1 MSRSLWR
8 STFIVSAMTMLSR
21 ILGLV
26 RDMVLLN
33 VFGAGGVMDAF
44 LVAFKIPNFLRRLF
58 AEGAFSQ
65 AFVPVLSEYK
75 TTKTH
80 EEVQILIS
88 RASGSLMLILGVLT
102 TFSVV
107 AAPLV
112 IYIFAPGFHGQ
123 EAKFQLAVELLRL
136 TFPYL
141 FLISMTAFAGSVLNS
156 YGSFATASFAPV
168 LLNVTMIAAA
178 WWLAPVMQNA
188 FHSQPIMALGWGV
201 MAAGF
206 IQLAIQIPELWNK
219 KLLIPPK
226 VDFKHEGVRR
236 ILKLMLP
243 ALFGVSV
250 VQINLLLDTVLAS
263 FMHEGSVSWLYTA
276 ERMTELPLGL
286 IGIAIATV
294 ILPSLSAIHAEKDH
308 DKFKTMLDWATQV
321 IVLVGVPAS
330 LAMMIL
336 AEPMIQALFQHG
348 HFGYNDVGM
357 TVWALRGLSGG
368 ILAFMLIKIF
378 APGFYARQDTKTPV
392 KIGLIAV
399 VANMFFNLILVGI
412 FYLLKWPLHAALSL
426 ASTCSAFLNAGM
438 LYLALARD
446 GVYRIEA
453 HWKVI
458 GFRYLCANVLM
469 AAVLVAGLQLYQQD
483 APQWQR
489 IAELLSLCLLGAVAY
504 AIGLLAT
511 GFRPSQIRHH

>member
-1 MSRSLWR
+1 MARSLWR

-33 VFGAGGVMDAF
+33 VFGAGGMMDAF

-80 EEVQILIS
+80 EDVQILIS
-88 RASGSLMLILGVLT
+88 RVSGTLMLILGTLT

-112 IYIFAPGFHGQ
+112 IFVFAPGFHDSP
-123 EAKFQLAVELLRL
+123 EKFHVAVELLRL

-141 FLISMTAFAGSVLNS
+141 FFISLTAFAGSVLNS
-156 YGSFATASFAPV
+156 YGSFATASFSPV
-168 LLNVTMIAAA
+168 LLNLTMIASA
-178 WWLAPVMQNA
+178 WWLVPYMPV
-188 FHSQPIMALGWGV
+188 PVMALGWGV
-201 MAAGF
+201 MAAGL
-206 IQLAIQIPELWNK
+206 IQLAIQIPELVHK
-219 KLLIPPK
+219 KLLIMPK
-226 VDFKHEGVRR
+226 IDFRHEGVQR

-263 FMHEGSVSWLYTA
+263 FMHVGSVSWLYTA

-294 ILPSLSAIHAEKDH
+294 ILPSLSAIHAKQEHEK
-308 DKFKTMLDWATQV
+308 FEAMIDWAMQV

-336 AEPMIQALFQHG
+336 AGPMIQALFQHG
-348 HFGYNDVGM
+348 AFNSYDVDM

-399 VANMFFNLILVGI
+399 VANMGFNLILVGI
-412 FYLLKWPLHAALSL
+412 FYLLKWPLHSALSL

-438 LYLALARD
+438 LYYALKRD
-446 GVYRIEA
+446 GVFKVGP
-453 HWKVI
+453 HWQMI
-458 GFRYLCANVLM
+458 AFRYLCGNMLM
-469 AAVLVAGLQLYQQD
+469 AVVLVYGLQWYQWD
-483 APQWQR
+483 APRWQR
-489 IAELLSLCLLGAVAY
+489 VAELLSLCELGAVAY
-504 AIGLLAT
+504 GVGLLLT